1 MNRTLPTLRS
11 LPTTSADGPVAAY
24 VCRGCGTEIVN
35 KNAFRKCPV
44 CGITYNCRQRSKMRP
59 MRRSKTRPPVRAV

>member
-1 MNRTLPTLRS
+1 MNRTATHRSTPFTLFGA
-11 LPTTSADGPVAAY
+11 LAAY

-44 CGITYNCRQRSKMRP
+44 CGIHLG
-59 MRRSKTRPPVRAV
+59 

>member
-1 MNRTLPTLRS
+1 MNLLIPSSSFPTGLGAAS
-11 LPTTSADGPVAAY
+11 HPELSGPTAAY

-44 CGITYNCRQRSKMRP
+44 CGIKFG
-59 MRRSKTRPPVRAV
+59 

>member
-1 MNRTLPTLRS
+1 MNRTIPTLRS
-11 LPTTSADGPVAAY
+11 LPTTSTDGPVAAY

-44 CGITYNCRQRSKMRP
+44 CGITYN
-59 MRRSKTRPPVRAV
+59 